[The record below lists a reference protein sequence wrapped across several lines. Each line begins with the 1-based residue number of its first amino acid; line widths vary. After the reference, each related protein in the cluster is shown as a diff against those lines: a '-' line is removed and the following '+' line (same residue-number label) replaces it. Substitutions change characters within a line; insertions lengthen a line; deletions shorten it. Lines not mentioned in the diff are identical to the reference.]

1 MGYVERHCKPGS
13 RRNGTLQQ
21 DASGDLQDEM
31 HDGGRPLRNQ
41 GHQDYKS
48 DGQANSTDPCGK
60 PRVASHVPDRG
71 SIVWAD
77 QQTSQVVAPVRFS
90 RFLGGVD
97 AGGPKP
103 PALPS
108 NDDCRRPRPASA
120 AKAGQVAG
128 RQAAEAKGQFDVDE
142 Y

>member
-108 NDDCRRPRPASA
+108 NDDC
-120 AKAGQVAG
+120 
-128 RQAAEAKGQFDVDE
+128 
-142 Y
+142 